1 MAIDYKPEQNKYK
14 NMTPFK
20 TWLMYQI
27 NTWGVNNFPFLENDF
42 DQLTNYGMMMKLMK
56 ALNDNI
62 TNQNLVEE
70 DMTKLYEAFTEL
82 QTYIDNY
89 FDNLDIQTEVNNK
102 LDEMAVSGELADI
115 IAQYLKVASVLAYD
129 TKASLKSANNLVNG
143 SITRTLGES
152 TYNDGKGS
160 YYKIRTLTSSDVI
173 DDNNILALANF
184 PTLIA
189 EKIPNPLDTPIN
201 VLLNGVKGDGIT
213 DDTLA
218 IQTLID
224 NNPNRTIYFPEATY
238 LISQPLVTPAN
249 YLKSV
254 QLKLDKYAIIKADNN
269 FIGDYVI
276 DLGGK
281 DNNDQSM
288 YNIGVLYGI
297 DGGII
302 DCNNITGGI
311 KVYGISPTVTNC
323 EIRNCSKIGV
333 YLPFGMHNSSA
344 DAFISNLHIFGNNS
358 LESIGLKCEASDNTF
373 EDIRIYTTQIGVHE
387 THGGN
392 YFKNIHCL
400 YSNDNLTNYN
410 SSIGF
415 YIKSWNN
422 SFYQCYSDQ
431 YSTGFYIDGKYR
443 NYFYTPCVVY
453 WQGGNY
459 SHTAFYCNGS
469 FACFID
475 NPFIEFKDNEG
486 INTVLKLIQKNNPEG
501 NITNL
506 HISNRNYLT
515 LLDEECFNP
524 LYNYSYRKIN
534 TNDII
539 TSGSFINNNIA
550 VNNGIVNFSI
560 NITNLTVNK
569 NTNTIIM
576 NIPVGFRPAINCN
589 LLVNAI
595 NTKDYNHI
603 LSWINSDGEVHID
616 SSIDISTPD
625 VLNIYGTYT
634 IL

>member
-1 MAIDYKPEQNKYK
+1 MNFKQLVLMNLQALTNFPYIEKDFDAVTDYELLCLVVDHLNEVIKNSNEQN
-14 NMTPFK
+14 TV
-20 TWLMYQI
+20 I
-27 NTWGVNNFPFLENDF
+27 
-42 DQLTNYGMMMKLMK
+42 
-56 ALNDNI
+56 
-62 TNQNLVEE
+62 QNL
-70 DMTKLYEAFTEL
+70 YNAFVTL
-82 QTYIDNY
+82 KDYVDNY
-89 FDNLDIQTEVNNK
+89 FDNLDIQEEIDNK
-102 LDEMAVSGELADI
+102 LDKMAESGELADI

-129 TKASLKSANNLVNG
+129 TKASLKSADNLVNG
-143 SITRTLGES
+143 SITRTLGEV

-160 YYKIRTLTSSDVI
+160 YYKIRTITSSDVI

-201 VLLNGVKGDGIT
+201 VLLNGVKGDGT
-213 DDTLA
+213 SDDTLA

-254 QLKLDKYAIIKADNN
+254 QLKLDKYAIIKASNN

-333 YLPFGMHNSSA
+333 YLPSGMHNSSA

-358 LESIGLKCEASDNTF
+358 LDSIGLKCEAADNTF
-373 EDIRIYTTQIGVHE
+373 EDIKIYRTQVGVHV
-387 THGGN
+387 THGAN

-422 SFYQCYSDQ
+422 SFYQCYSD
-431 YSTGFYIDGKYR
+431 
-443 NYFYTPCVVY
+443 
-453 WQGGNY
+453 
-459 SHTAFYCNGS
+459 
-469 FACFID
+469 
-475 NPFIEFKDNEG
+475 
-486 INTVLKLIQKNNPEG
+486 
-501 NITNL
+501 
-506 HISNRNYLT
+506 
-515 LLDEECFNP
+515 
-524 LYNYSYRKIN
+524 
-534 TNDII
+534 
-539 TSGSFINNNIA
+539 
-550 VNNGIVNFSI
+550 
-560 NITNLTVNK
+560 
-569 NTNTIIM
+569 
-576 NIPVGFRPAINCN
+576 
-589 LLVNAI
+589 
-595 NTKDYNHI
+595 
-603 LSWINSDGEVHID
+603 
-616 SSIDISTPD
+616 
-625 VLNIYGTYT
+625 
-634 IL
+634 